1 MHRRGALAVL
11 AGAFLLART
20 PLSWAQGADR
30 IGELLAALKA
40 APDAESAAMITKRL
54 QLLWVQAGSPAA
66 ALLEQRGARDIGNNA
81 EEDALRALDAALVI
95 DPTYAWAYSERALA
109 RLMTGDAGG
118 AIADAE
124 SALKHDP
131 RLFFVFATLSRI
143 AEAQGDWQS
152 AYAAWQHFAD
162 ADPQG
167 AGVAKRLQELETKAV
182 GVKS

>member
-1 MHRRGALAVL
+1 MHRRGVLAVL
-11 AGAFLLART
+11 AGAPLLALA
-20 PLSWAQGADR
+20 PGAWAQGADR

-40 APDAESAAMITKRL
+40 APDAETAGMITKHL
-54 QLLWVQAGSPAA
+54 QVLWIQAGSPAA
-66 ALLEQRGARDIGNNA
+66 VLLEQRGQRDIGNNA
-81 EEDALRALDAALVI
+81 EQDALRALDAALVI
-95 DPTYAWAYSERALA
+95 DPTYAWAYAQRALA

-118 AIADAE
+118 AVADVE
-124 SALKHDP
+124 TALKRDP

-152 AYAAWQHFAD
+152 ALLAWQHYAD

-167 AGVAKRLQELETKAV
+167 AGVARRLQELETKAH